1 MSLLFAS
8 LFTFAIAVNPTF
20 VEYGHWILSEAT
32 FAASAILS
40 LFLMEKFEENPGDR
54 KRSKFFILA
63 ILAMVYT
70 AHIKTVGLVL
80 VIAGVFYLTVKRRWK
95 HLSIFV
101 LLTVMLV
108 SPWMIRNR
116 INYDP
121 KAIGYDKQ
129 LLMKNPYSP
138 ELGDICVS
146 DFIVRIGK
154 NIKSYSTREIGRAF
168 VGTEMPL
175 GDSMMHKSISM
186 LIFILA
192 ITGFISILFKKKFR
206 YLEACMLAYSG
217 VVFIWPDVWSDVRF
231 IMPLIPLI
239 LYYSFQGVSW
249 LMELSGLSGSRKPAV
264 LTYILAIALIGISF
278 QLVRVPANINMITRY
293 LKGDKYAGYPVNWVY
308 FFQAADWSKANTP
321 ETSVFTVRKPRLW
334 HLKTNRLV
342 RGYPFSIDRDEVYQ
356 DAVKSDYVV
365 VDAVSGTTYRYLIP
379 ALQEHQDSFA
389 VVFKL
394 DNPLTAV
401 LKVMK

>member
-1 MSLLFAS
+1 MAGKKKNSAIRNTDSDNSSLFNRLSESRGLWKWSVYISLLLNIILCLLLFDPKPHTGGDNASYIFLAESILDISSPYADNISPGEVKPHTQYPFGYPLTLAPVVAFFGRNVVALKVVSLLMISLCVILSSLLFKDKMSLLFAS

-138 ELGDICVS
+138 ELGDIGVS

-168 VGTEMPL
+168 
-175 GDSMMHKSISM
+175 
-186 LIFILA
+186 
-192 ITGFISILFKKKFR
+192 
-206 YLEACMLAYSG
+206 C
-217 VVFIWPDVWSDVRF
+217 
-231 IMPLIPLI
+231 
-239 LYYSFQGVSW
+239 
-249 LMELSGLSGSRKPAV
+249 
-264 LTYILAIALIGISF
+264 
-278 QLVRVPANINMITRY
+278 
-293 LKGDKYAGYPVNWVY
+293 GYGN
-308 FFQAADWSKANTP
+308 AA
-321 ETSVFTVRKPRLW
+321 RRQ
-334 HLKTNRLV
+334 H
-342 RGYPFSIDRDEVYQ
+342 
-356 DAVKSDYVV
+356 DA
-365 VDAVSGTTYRYLIP
+365 
-379 ALQEHQDSFA
+379 
-389 VVFKL
+389 
-394 DNPLTAV
+394 
-401 LKVMK
+401 